1 MRLRA
6 AGALV
11 VVCVVSSVAA
21 GCGGGGGSSS
31 STKSFSVKVDYQ
43 GKTAYIVVSV
53 PAAHETVIRDAYIAK
68 AQAKAKPLN
77 VNLTE
82 QSPQGALNCSQ
93 SGKIGQ
99 HHPHSIP
106 PKMRPY
112 IGEPL
117 TVKVYG
123 SGLLADAL
131 CHSLERQ
138 GL

>member
-1 MRLRA
+1 
-6 AGALV
+6 LV

-21 GCGGGGGSSS
+21 GCGGGGGGSSS
-31 STKSFSVKVDYQ
+31 STKSFSVKADYQ

-68 AQAKAKPLN
+68 AQAKARPLN

-82 QSPQGALNCSQ
+82 QSPQGPLDCSQ
-93 SGKIGQ
+93 SGTIGQ
-99 HHPHSIP
+99 HHPHAIP

-131 CHSLERQ
+131 CQSLKRQ